1 MKFLIVLAAL
11 CAVALAAP
19 AGDHDHVEILKQ
31 DSKVDHDGYSFDVET
46 SDGTVRH
53 EDGKV
58 TGDHDGSIVV
68 HGSFT
73 WKDHHD
79 GKVYTVNYV
88 ADEHGFQPSGEH
100 LPPLPHNEH

>member
-1 MKFLIVLAAL
+1 MKFLIVFVAL

-19 AGDHDHVEILKQ
+19 AHDDHVEILKQ
-31 DSKVDHDGYSFDVET
+31 DSKVDHDGYSFALET
-46 SDGTVRH
+46 SDGTEHH
-53 EDGKV
+53 EEGKV
-58 TGDHDGSIVV
+58 VGEGEHGHIVV

-88 ADEHGFQPSGEH
+88 ADDHGFQPTGDH
-100 LPPLPHNEH
+100 IPHHGH